1 MPSSI
6 NPLLLELP
14 LHLAVLGF
22 SAAVMGLS
30 GSHIHQMASVK
41 DKMANQSSFPG
52 FVNLEVTNMLQVDL
66 AYLIIGAV
74 QFAFSGFALLMSC
87 EQFKQRRGEYSGKGS
102 GAWFIVG
109 LAQFVLLGAW
119 AGVVPVYTA
128 IAVMKNYYL
137 TQGPNYVQPFDQL
150 HAVYLRQITQ

>member
-1 MPSSI
+1 MPSAL

-22 SAAVMGLS
+22 AAAIMGLS

-41 DKMANQSSFPG
+41 DKMANQSSYPG

-74 QFAFSGFALLMSC
+74 QFAFSGFCLLMSC

-102 GAWFIVG
+102 GAWLVVG
-109 LAQFVLLGAW
+109 LGQFILLGAW
-119 AGVVPVYTA
+119 AGVVPAYTA
-128 IAVMKNYYL
+128 LAVIKQYYF
-137 TQGPNYVQPFDQL
+137 TEGPNYSEPFDQL
-150 HAVYLRQITQ
+150 HAVYLRQIVQ